1 MLNPKDAVQ
10 QYAIPVNPETGRPL
24 TELQVKRL
32 QLVNEAIEPL
42 LEAMHTVDGSTHN
55 EHEEHLFTSRNMKKA
70 ADYLEIAML
79 LARRACL
86 EA

>member
-42 LEAMHTVDGSTHN
+42 LEAMHTVDGSTHG
-55 EHEEHLFTSRNMKKA
+55 EHEEHVWSNRLMAIAYTHLETAVMFARKA
-70 ADYLEIAML
+70 AMQ
-79 LARRACL
+79 
-86 EA
+86 

>member
-24 TELQVKRL
+24 TELQIKRL

-42 LEAMHTVDGSTHN
+42 LEAMHTVDGSTHG
-55 EHEEHLFTSRNMKKA
+55 EHEEHVWSNRLMATA
-70 ADYLEIAML
+70 ADHLEIAIMF
-79 LARRACL
+79 ARKA
-86 EA
+86 AMQ